1 MAVEEKQTA
10 SWLGQSIKRKEDD
23 RFIQGRGNYVD
34 DVRLPGMLHMAI
46 LRSPLAHA
54 RIRSI
59 DTSQAAQAPGVVAV
73 VTGADLAAHNLAWMP
88 TLSGDTQ
95 AVLATDKVRMQGQE
109 VACVIAEDPYL
120 AHDALGLIEVDYEP
134 LPAVVSPQQALEE
147 GAPLIRDDKEGK
159 DDNRVYHWEAGDA
172 EATDRAFAEADRVV
186 RIAMHYP
193 RCHPAPLECCGCV
206 ADVNPATGKTT
217 IYMTSQAPHA
227 IRTVFA
233 LVAGLP
239 EQNIQII
246 APDIGGGFG
255 NKVPVYPGYVVATAA
270 SLLIGRPV
278 KWIEDRTGNLIST
291 GFARDFHMD
300 GELALRNDGRM
311 LGLRVRMLSDQG
323 YAYADAQPSKF
334 RAGLF
339 HVVTGSYDI
348 GAAHVVTDGAYTNKA
363 PGGVAYRCSFR
374 VTEASFFIERLVQKA
389 AYELGMDPAELRRMN
404 FIRADQFP
412 YTSATGFVYDSGD
425 YERALDLALEKV
437 GYRELRE
444 EQQRRLRAGDGDR
457 LLGIGLASF
466 TEVVGAGPGH
476 QYDILGIRMFDS
488 AELRV
493 HPTGKAI
500 LKLGVK
506 SQGQGHE
513 TTFAQIVA
521 GELGIPPQDITV
533 QEGDTDNTPYGLG
546 TYASRS
552 TPTAGAATAVVARKL
567 REKARL
573 IAAHLL
579 EADAGDL
586 EWERDHFFVKGA
598 PARSVSIQDVAFAA
612 YTNLPEG
619 MEAGLEGVNYYDPPN
634 MTYPFGTY
642 VVVVEVDRRTGK
654 WQVQRVVAVDD
665 CGVRI
670 NPMIVEGQIMGGLT
684 EGLAMAA
691 MELITFDEDGNC
703 IGSNFMDYL
712 IPTAWETP
720 RFELFET
727 VTPSPHHPIGC
738 KGVGESATVGS
749 PAAYVNAVIDALAPF
764 GTTNIDM
771 PLTSDKVWEALRA
784 ARGGAAGGTA
794 G

>member
-1 MAVEEKQTA
+1 
-10 SWLGQSIKRKEDD
+10 
-23 RFIQGRGNYVD
+23 
-34 DVRLPGMLHMAI
+34 MLHMAV

-54 RIRSI
+54 RINSI
-59 DTSQAAQAPGVVAV
+59 DTSAAEALPGVVAV
-73 VTGADLAAHNLAWMP
+73 VTGELLAQHNLAWMP

-109 VACVIAEDPYL
+109 VACVVAEDPYI
-120 AHDALGLIEVDYEP
+120 AHDALELIDVDYEP
-134 LPAVVSPQQALEE
+134 LPAVTTPQQALEA
-147 GAPLIRDDKEGK
+147 GAPIIRDDKEGQA
-159 DDNRVYHWEAGDA
+159 DNRIYHWEAGDK
-172 EATDRAFAEADRVV
+172 EATDRAFATADRVV
-186 RIAMHYP
+186 GLATHYP

-206 ADVNPATGKTT
+206 ADVNPASGKTT

-246 APDIGGGFG
+246 SPDIGGGFG

-270 SLLIGRPV
+270 SLLLGRPV

-291 GFARDFHMD
+291 GFARDFHME
-300 GELALRNDGRM
+300 GELALRNDGKM

-323 YAYADAQPSKF
+323 YSYADAQPSKF
-334 RAGLF
+334 KAGLF
-339 HVVTGSYDI
+339 HVVTGSYDLP
-348 GAAHVVTDGAYTNKA
+348 AAHVVTDGAYTNKA

-374 VTEASFFIERLVQKA
+374 VTEASFFIERLVQTA
-389 AYELGMDPAELRRMN
+389 AYELGMDPADLRRSN
-404 FIRADQFP
+404 FIQPDQFP
-412 YTSATGFVYDSGD
+412 YTSATGFEYDSGD
-425 YERALDLALEKV
+425 YGRALDLALEKV

-444 EQQRRLRAGDGDR
+444 EQRRRHEEGSDK

-466 TEVVGAGPGH
+466 TEVVGAGPGRH
-476 QYDILGIRMFDS
+476 YDILGIKMFDS

-521 GELGIPPQDITV
+521 NELGIPPEDIAV

-552 TPTAGAATAVVARKL
+552 TPVAGAATAVVSRKV
-567 REKARL
+567 RDKARQ

-579 EADAGDL
+579 EVAPEDL
-586 EWERDHFFVKGA
+586 EWEVGQFHVRGA
-598 PARSVSIQDVAFAA
+598 PDRAVTIQDVAFAA
-612 YTNLPEG
+612 YTNPPEG
-619 MEAGLEGVNYYDPPN
+619 LEAGLEGVNYYDPPN

-642 VVVVEVDRRTGK
+642 VVVVEVDRQTGEWK
-654 WQVQRVVAVDD
+654 VRRLVAVDD

-684 EGLAMAA
+684 EGFGMAA

-712 IPTAWETP
+712 LPGSMETP
-720 RFELFET
+720 RFELHQT
-727 VTPSPHHPIGC
+727 VTPSPHHPIGA

-749 PAAYVNAVIDALAPF
+749 PAAFINAVVDAIAHAGGRNLE
-764 GTTNIDM
+764 M
-771 PLTSDKVWEALRA
+771 PATSDKVWQALVEAGLA
-784 ARGGAAGGTA
+784 E
-794 G
+794 